1 MIIGLIKVST
11 RKKNYQEIN
20 PFRLAEL
27 EAKLEGK
34 GSSMSNGVSGGKSA
48 TEKVKEQGDLVRQL
62 KADKASKEVGQCLT
76 LSKLTPHS
84 NNRR

>member
-1 MIIGLIKVST
+1 MAPIILLYDYWTNKGVN
-11 RKKNYQEIN
+11 KKKEFQEIN

-48 TEKVKEQGDLVRQL
+48 AEKVKEQGDLVRQL
-62 KADKASKEVGQCLT
+62 KADKASKEVGQCL
-76 LSKLTPHS
+76 
-84 NNRR
+84 

>member
-1 MIIGLIKVST
+1 
-11 RKKNYQEIN
+11 
-20 PFRLAEL
+20 
-27 EAKLEGK
+27 
-34 GSSMSNGVSGGKSA
+34 MSNGVSGGKSA
-48 TEKVKEQGDLVRQL
+48 AEKVKEQGDLVRQL